1 MNPNQAPIQA
11 LLNGKPMMGLSVL
24 DRGLSYGDGVFR
36 TLPVIKGS
44 PQSWN
49 LHYKKLHHDCAALN
63 IGCPDASVLL
73 DDIQSLFTN
82 DTGVAKIIIT
92 RGESARG
99 YGYPDD
105 IQPNRVLIKST
116 SPQYPEDN
124 FINGVKL
131 HLCELRLSHQPKLA
145 GIKHL
150 NRLENVMARHEWNDS
165 GIADGL
171 LMDENNMVIEC
182 TMSNVFARFGNRLV
196 TPLLNQCG
204 VAGVTR
210 DRVIAGAARL
220 DLVVSEE
227 NIPLAQLMKADELLI
242 CNSLFGVWQVT
253 ELSQRYWEKQSL
265 ADKLNAL
272 LKD

>member
-1 MNPNQAPIQA
+1 MNPNQPPIQA
-11 LLNGKPMMGLSVL
+11 LINGKPAMGLSVL

-36 TLPVIKGS
+36 TLYVIKGF
-44 PQSWN
+44 PQHWD
-49 LHYKKLHHDCAALN
+49 LHYKKLHHDCTALN
-63 IGCPDASVLL
+63 ISYPDADALL
-73 DDIQSLFTN
+73 GDIQSLFAN
-82 DTGVAKIIIT
+82 DDGVAKIIIT

-131 HLCELRLSHQPKLA
+131 HLCQLRLSHQPKLA

-150 NRLENVMARHEWNDS
+150 NRLENVLARQEWNDIH
-165 GIADGL
+165 IADGL
-171 LMDENNMVIEC
+171 LLDVNGMVIEC

-210 DRVIAGAARL
+210 DRVIANAARL
-220 DLVVSEE
+220 DLVASEE
-227 NIPLAQLMKADELLI
+227 NIPLFQFMKADEILI

-253 ELSQRYWEKQSL
+253 EFKQQHWKKQLL
-265 ADKLNAL
+265 ANKLNAL

>member
-1 MNPNQAPIQA
+1 MNPNQTPIQA
-11 LLNGKPMMGLSVL
+11 LLNGKPAMGLSVL

-36 TLPVIKGS
+36 TLPITKGI
-44 PQSWN
+44 PRHWD
-49 LHYKKLHHDCAALN
+49 LHYQKLHDDCAALN
-63 IGCPDASVLL
+63 IKCPEANTLL
-73 DDIQSLFTN
+73 IDIQSLFASE
-82 DTGVAKIIIT
+82 DGVAKIIIT

-105 IQPNRVLIKST
+105 IQANRILIKSAL
-116 SPQYPEDN
+116 PQHPEDN
-124 FINGVKL
+124 FVNGVKL

-150 NRLENVMARHEWNDS
+150 NRLESVLARHEWNDANIVD
-165 GIADGL
+165 GIL
-171 LMDENNMVIEC
+171 LDENDMVIEC
-182 TMSNVFARFGNRLV
+182 TMSNVFARFRNRLV

-210 DRVIAGAARL
+210 SRVIANAAQL
-220 DLVVSEE
+220 NLETSEE
-227 NIPLAQLMKADELLI
+227 DLPLTKLMQADEILI

-253 ELSQRYWEKQSL
+253 EFNNQRWQKQVL
-265 ADKLNAL
+265 ADKFNAL